1 MRELEK
7 SNMMKKSD
15 VSKNEENLNN
25 LLKKY
30 QEELKDLRKENAS
43 LRGLYDSIEHQSKDL

>member
-1 MRELEK
+1 
-7 SNMMKKSD
+7 MMKKSD
-15 VSKNEENLNN
+15 ISKNEENLNH

-43 LRGLYDSIEHQSKDL
+43 LRGLYDSIEHQSKDLENRYE